1 MFSQRVTVVEKS
13 RYKKKKN
20 KKTDNTCLIR
30 SAVGNSLVIL
40 ILKKVLLN
48 TINKRCASAIEV

>member
-1 MFSQRVTVVEKS
+1 MFRQRVTVVGKVGV
-13 RYKKKKN
+13 KKKP
-20 KKTDNTCLIR
+20 DNTCLIR